1 MRTKT
6 PGDSIAIQARHLAL
20 IREVASYFWES
31 PVDGRYC
38 LREGYASLPQ
48 DLISRLKQYDK
59 VAT

>member
-1 MRTKT
+1 MSDSVTIQTKL
-6 PGDSIAIQARHLAL
+6 LAL

-31 PVDGRYC
+31 PVDGRYY

-59 VAT
+59 VVT